1 MISHNTSKITSNSTL
16 ALLFAAIAIL
26 AAPYPSFGNPAT
38 ISDTPAS
45 VVEIEPETEDML
57 FSFNAIQMNLQQA
70 LALFAEANDLNIVPD
85 SDITGSITINFRD
98 LPLDLAMHALL
109 DAHGFYFVKTGNLI
123 RVRNLQTRI
132 FSIDYI
138 HTSRSSVGTNDI
150 QFSSRQEDETGS
162 SVSLSQNAT
171 ITFWKS
177 LNEQLASMVTEQG
190 SYTVNSL
197 AGVVSI
203 TDRYSRIQEIATFIE
218 QVTQNV
224 IRQIELE
231 VEIYE
236 VALDDQF
243 QLGID
248 WERVSQNLDTTF
260 TGNLAVRDA
269 SFNSGA
275 FGNTLTINHNRGGT
289 TAILEALSQQG
300 ELKVVSKP
308 KLRTLNNQPAVIRVG
323 QDLPVFR
330 QSVVQAPGDPP
341 IITVEEDI
349 ENVTIGTVLSITPQI
364 ASNGMITL
372 DISPAISRL
381 LRNEIS
387 AVTGAS
393 APVIDVRQASSI
405 VRAMDGSTIVL
416 GGLVQEQT
424 STTER
429 RIPIVSRIPVL
440 GKAFTG
446 TQESES
452 SSELVIILKPRLIE

>member
-1 MISHNTSKITSNSTL
+1 MSHNTSNLSSNSIP
-16 ALLFAAIAIL
+16 ALLFAAIAIVV
-26 AAPYPSFGNPAT
+26 APYASLGNPAT
-38 ISDTPAS
+38 NNDTPTS
-45 VVEIEPETEDML
+45 VVEIEPETEDLL
-57 FSFNAIQMNLQQA
+57 FSFNAVQMDLQQA

-85 SDITGSITINFRD
+85 SDIAGSITINFRD
-98 LPLDLAMHALL
+98 LPLDLAMHAIL

-132 FSIDYI
+132 FNIDYI
-138 HTSRSSVGTNDI
+138 HSARSSVGTNDI
-150 QFSSRQEDETGS
+150 QFSSRQADEAGS

-171 ITFWKS
+171 ITFWEN
-177 LNEQLASMVTEQG
+177 LDEQLKSMVTEKG

-203 TDRYSRIQEIATFIE
+203 TDRYSRIQEIAAFLE
-218 QVTQNV
+218 QVTDSV
-224 IRQIELE
+224 SRQIELE

-248 WERVSQNLDTTF
+248 WERVSQSLDSTI
-260 TGNLAVRDA
+260 TGNLVVRDA
-269 SFNSGA
+269 RFTAGGLGNS
-275 FGNTLTINHNRGGT
+275 LTINHDRGAT
-289 TAILEALSQQG
+289 SAVLEALSLQG

-330 QSVVQAPGDPP
+330 QSVIQAPGDPP

-364 ASNGMITL
+364 SSNGMITL

-405 VRAMDGSTIVL
+405 VRAMDGSTVVL

-429 RIPIVSRIPVL
+429 RIPVVSRIPLL

-446 TQESES
+446 TQETES
-452 SSELVIILKPRLIE
+452 SSELVIILKPRLVD